1 MTDITNKQNET
12 QGHKA
17 PAPALGTRTY
27 TSIHALP
34 SLRTQFR
41 LLLLIKYSAGEG
53 LSYVYLLQKSREE
66 GRGRERKRDERERAT
81 ETQKT
86 NLEITVTKEDS
97 HI

>member
-41 LLLLIKYSAGEG
+41 LLLLIKYSTGEG
-53 LSYVYLLQKSREE
+53 LSYVYLLQKNREGGRE
-66 GRGRERKRDERERAT
+66 GEKERGGGGRERGERERR
-81 ETQKT
+81 EREQQKHRKQ
-86 NLEITVTKEDS
+86 I
-97 HI
+97 